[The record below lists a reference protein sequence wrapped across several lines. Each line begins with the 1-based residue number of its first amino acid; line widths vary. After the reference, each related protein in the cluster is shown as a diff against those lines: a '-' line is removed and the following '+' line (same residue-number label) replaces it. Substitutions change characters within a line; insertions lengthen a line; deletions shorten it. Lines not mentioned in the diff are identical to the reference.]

1 MWSDTAKIHK
11 LHSSLHLWSLM
22 LNITAHRCLATSN
35 CLVKTL
41 IRLRDNVI
49 TKRCQD
55 SHSIIEKLK
64 VQFYYCVAIKDQF
77 TTYSNAK
84 TKFRSWY
91 HSNDVFSLLTK
102 LWLSLVLD
110 IVTRQVFSWM
120 FGLFGHKTHQHGRM
134 AASLIQ
140 RHKLKIKTLATKN
153 LSVSYTALWLFTTLE
168 SVIEWLLR
176 TVLLNIE
183 RWKY

>member
-1 MWSDTAKIHK
+1 
-11 LHSSLHLWSLM
+11 M

-35 CLVKTL
+35 CLVRTL

-64 VQFYYCVAIKDQF
+64 VQFYYCVAKKISLQ
-77 TTYSNAK
+77 
-84 TKFRSWY
+84 
-91 HSNDVFSLLTK
+91 VLLTQK
-102 LWLSLVLD
+102 QNFEVGITPMTYFPCWPSCDSAWFWTLSLGKYSVECLDCLD
-110 IVTRQVFSWM
+110 IKHM
-120 FGLFGHKTHQHGRM
+120 DM

-140 RHKLKIKTLATKN
+140 RHKLKIKTRATKN

-176 TVLLNIE
+176 TELLNIDC
-183 RWKY
+183 WKY